1 MHRSLKY
8 IYIAL
13 LFVCTSNAFGIGG
26 DFHLTAS
33 DGKPY
38 SLADSRGHIVVL
50 SFGYTFCPDVCP
62 TALATI
68 SAALNSIGKA
78 AEQVDPL
85 FISVDPD
92 RDTPEKM
99 RQYTRYFHP
108 NLIGLTGSEAEIADI
123 AKRYHAR
130 FEFVGKG
137 ETPNYTI
144 DHTAN
149 LYVIDRKGKLMAVL
163 PHGLPPQAL
172 ADSLLSALNQSPET
186 NQLSTRVYN

>member
-8 IYIAL
+8 IYITL

-108 NLIGLTGSEAEIADI
+108 NLIGLTGSEAQIKAASQAYKTFYSKQETGDAFYLVDHSTFTYLVLPEVGFVEFFRRGDSAEDL
-123 AKRYHAR
+123 AKRAAC
-130 FEFVGKG
+130 FIEA
-137 ETPNYTI
+137 T
-144 DHTAN
+144 
-149 LYVIDRKGKLMAVL
+149 
-163 PHGLPPQAL
+163 
-172 ADSLLSALNQSPET
+172 
-186 NQLSTRVYN
+186 